1 MAMKLKKF
9 EIIYKNIE
17 NVGSFDFVP
26 GSAGTLFSSR
36 AINFNF

>member
-26 GSAGTLFSSR
+26 GTLFSSR